1 MSIVVKLCSQTIP
14 FVGKSVKDYLDN
26 GGSNPLVKIA
36 TAGIRKLTDPIRKK
50 VEKITKA
57 ATDKVEGGFPDVEP
71 ESKDFVG
78 LRLVMKKKKV
88 DVAASL
94 PRKFA

>member
-1 MSIVVKLCSQTIP
+1 M
-14 FVGKSVKDYLDN
+14 YL
-26 GGSNPLVKIA
+26 
-36 TAGIRKLTDPIRKK
+36 
-50 VEKITKA
+50 TKA